1 MCCDGADT
9 EPMVWLG
16 SLPPGSRICFTT
28 TIRRR
33 AENEIK
39 LHFLLNINKICGMRD
54 VEIMLLFY
62 FLFCVNLFK

>member
-28 TIRRR
+28 TITRS

-39 LHFLLNINKICGMRD
+39 LYFVKYQQNLRNTGCRNY
-54 VEIMLLFY
+54 VVVLFSV
-62 FLFCVNLFK
+62 LRESV